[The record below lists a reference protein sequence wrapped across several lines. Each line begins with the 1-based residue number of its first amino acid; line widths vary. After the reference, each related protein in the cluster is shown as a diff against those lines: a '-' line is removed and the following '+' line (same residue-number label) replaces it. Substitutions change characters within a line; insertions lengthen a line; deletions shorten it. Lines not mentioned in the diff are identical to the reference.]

1 MVRQSRIWRLKLVN
15 YPALPSSSGRFTRNT
30 IDNPKNENWKVV
42 EAEFGFGTSKEKVEK
57 VQEEEIKEKVG
68 ESEKEEN
75 RNQCNEE
82 ERGVTLD

>member
-1 MVRQSRIWRLKLVN
+1 M
-15 YPALPSSSGRFTRNT
+15 
-30 IDNPKNENWKVV
+30 